1 MYQLHD
7 LFPEIDSLS
16 IPEKIAENSL
26 WTIKIRSLTSSSS
39 EFMFTTTK
47 SLIKLLLVCFPIAL
61 AAQDSYN
68 TQSNDAFLRH
78 YQEGEAFF
86 NNKQFK
92 KAIASFE
99 KATKIKPDFSAT
111 YRRLG
116 AAYELLDNF
125 DRASEYYDE
134 CLSMDPKLSR
144 TLYFQSGEMH
154 LKKGNY
160 ELAFDRFKSLEAYLR
175 LSPDAFTN
183 GGLELDT
190 ERYFVSLLDKYI
202 EDARFGMLSD
212 NYKDINIENLGP
224 AINSSVDDCFPY
236 LSNDESWMFYTRMG
250 QRKTIDENL
259 LYSSKDK
266 GMWSKGKPLGEVI
279 NSDVNEGMGKATRDE
294 RLMYFPACNR
304 EDILGVCDIFMAGME
319 NGNILEVQQ
328 LKGQINSDRWDSQP
342 SINCDGQALYFVSDR
357 EGGQGGTDIWVSYK
371 MDNGTWGEAHN
382 LGSTVNTSG
391 DEEAPFIADDGVT
404 LYFAS
409 NGHPGFGDQD
419 IFFVKRKPD
428 GNWGTPQNI
437 GQPINSPFRELSFFI
452 NARGNRGYV
461 SSNRDEG
468 YGGLDIYK
476 FDLPELKD
484 FEEIA
489 YVHGRVINEKTQQ
502 GIATKVHIS
511 GKGFY
516 ETDEDGS
523 FFICFPTLS
532 KLPVSVDQS
541 GYYPYRKNH
550 SLTDWEETG
559 YVEVDIILNPLKEA
573 ALLKDVVTKIDVPK
587 DVPITVQPTEIGHTD
602 NEARQVYSTSDIYF
616 YFDQYQLTSEAKYH
630 LDRLA
635 EEIDSDQLA
644 LIVVEGYADQ
654 TGSDDYNQ
662 RLSEKRAEEVA
673 TYFKA
678 KGLKKLKVTY
688 KGYGETRTSLINSKN
703 RRVDIVVYYKL

>member
-1 MYQLHD
+1 M
-7 LFPEIDSLS
+7 FIS
-16 IPEKIAENSL
+16 KNSL
-26 WTIKIRSLTSSSS
+26 IR
-39 EFMFTTTK
+39 
-47 SLIKLLLVCFPIAL
+47 LLLVFFPFVL
-61 AAQDSYN
+61 TAQDTYD
-68 TQSNDAFLRH
+68 TPTNDAFLRH

-86 NNKQFK
+86 NSEELK
-92 KAIASFE
+92 KAASSFE
-99 KATKIKPDFSAT
+99 KAIKLKPDFAAT

-116 AAYELLDNF
+116 ATYELLNDF
-125 DRASEYYDE
+125 QRASKYYDE

-154 LKKGNY
+154 LKNGNY
-160 ELAFDRFKSLEAYLR
+160 EVAYERFSSFESYLNLPPR
-175 LSPDAFTN
+175 SFTN
-183 GGLELDT
+183 GGLEVDT
-190 ERYFVSLLDKYI
+190 ERYFVSLLNKYL
-202 EDARFGMLSD
+202 EDARFGLLSD
-212 NYKDINIENLGP
+212 NFKEINIQNLGP

-250 QRKTIDENL
+250 QRKSIDENL
-259 LYSSKDK
+259 LYSAKTK
-266 GMWSKGKPLGEVI
+266 GIWSKGKPLGEVI

-304 EDILGVCDIFMAGME
+304 EDVLGVCDIFMAGMD
-319 NGNILEVQQ
+319 NGKILDIQQ
-328 LKGQINSDRWDSQP
+328 LKGQVNSERWDSQP

-357 EGGQGGTDIWVSYK
+357 EDGQGGTDIWVSYK
-371 MDNGTWGEAHN
+371 MENGTWGKAHN
-382 LGSTVNTSG
+382 LGETVNTPG

-409 NGHPGFGDQD
+409 NGHAGFGDQD
-419 IFFVKRKPD
+419 IFFVKRKSD
-428 GNWGTPQNI
+428 GNWGIPKNL

-461 SSNRDEG
+461 SSNRTEG
-468 YGGLDIYK
+468 FGGLDIYK

-484 FEEIA
+484 FEEVA
-489 YVHGRVINEKTQQ
+489 YVRGRVLDEKTQN

-516 ETDEDGS
+516 ETDEAGR

-532 KLPVSVDQS
+532 KLPVSVDQA

-559 YVEVDIILNPLKEA
+559 FVEVDIILNPLKEA
-573 ALLKDVVTKIDVPK
+573 ASLKEVVTKIEVPK
-587 DVPITVQPTEIGHTD
+587 EIPIEIQPTEIGHH
-602 NEARQVYSTSDIYF
+602 ESRQLYSTSDIYF

-635 EEIDSDQLA
+635 EEIDPDQLA
-644 LIVVEGYADQ
+644 LIIVEGYADQ

-673 TYFKA
+673 TYFKS
-678 KGLKKLKVTY
+678 KGLKKLRVTY

>member
-1 MYQLHD
+1 M
-7 LFPEIDSLS
+7 FIS
-16 IPEKIAENSL
+16 KNSL
-26 WTIKIRSLTSSSS
+26 IR
-39 EFMFTTTK
+39 
-47 SLIKLLLVCFPIAL
+47 LLLVFFPFVL
-61 AAQDSYN
+61 TAQDTYD
-68 TQSNDAFLRH
+68 TPTNDAFLRH

-86 NNKQFK
+86 NSEELK
-92 KAIASFE
+92 KAASSFE
-99 KATKIKPDFSAT
+99 KAIKLKPDFAAT

-116 AAYELLDNF
+116 ATYELLNDF
-125 DRASEYYDE
+125 QRASKYYDE

-154 LKKGNY
+154 LKNGNY
-160 ELAFDRFKSLEAYLR
+160 EVAYERFSSFESYLNLPPR
-175 LSPDAFTN
+175 SFTN
-183 GGLELDT
+183 GGLEVDT
-190 ERYFVSLLDKYI
+190 ERYFVSLLNKYL
-202 EDARFGMLSD
+202 EDARFGLLSD
-212 NYKDINIENLGP
+212 NFKEINIQNLGP

-250 QRKTIDENL
+250 QRKSIDENL
-259 LYSSKDK
+259 LYSAKTK
-266 GMWSKGKPLGEVI
+266 GIWSKGKPLGEVI

-304 EDILGVCDIFMAGME
+304 EDVLGVCDIFMAGMD
-319 NGNILEVQQ
+319 NGKILDIQQ
-328 LKGQINSDRWDSQP
+328 LKGQVNSERWDSQP

-357 EGGQGGTDIWVSYK
+357 EDGQGGTDIWVSYK
-371 MDNGTWGEAHN
+371 MENGTWGKAHN
-382 LGSTVNTSG
+382 LGETVNTPG

-409 NGHPGFGDQD
+409 NGHAGFGDQD
-419 IFFVKRKPD
+419 IFFVKRKSD
-428 GNWGTPQNI
+428 GNWGIPKNL

-461 SSNRDEG
+461 SSNRTEG
-468 YGGLDIYK
+468 FGGLDIYK

-484 FEEIA
+484 FEEVA
-489 YVHGRVINEKTQQ
+489 YVRGRVLDEKTQK

-516 ETDEDGS
+516 ETDEAGR

-532 KLPVSVDQS
+532 KLPVSVDQA

-559 YVEVDIILNPLKEA
+559 FVEVDIILNPLKEA
-573 ALLKDVVTKIDVPK
+573 ASLKEVVTKIEVPK
-587 DVPITVQPTEIGHTD
+587 EIPIEIQPTEIGHH
-602 NEARQVYSTSDIYF
+602 ESRQLYSTSDIYF

-635 EEIDSDQLA
+635 EEIDPDQLA
-644 LIVVEGYADQ
+644 LIIVEGYADQ

-673 TYFKA
+673 TYFKS
-678 KGLKKLKVTY
+678 KGLKKLRVTY